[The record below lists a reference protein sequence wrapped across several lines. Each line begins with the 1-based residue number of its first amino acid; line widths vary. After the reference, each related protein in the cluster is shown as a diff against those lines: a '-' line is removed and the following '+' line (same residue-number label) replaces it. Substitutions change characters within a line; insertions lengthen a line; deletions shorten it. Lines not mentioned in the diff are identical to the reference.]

1 MENGD
6 DDAAVHGAVRDA
18 RSRGEGASRFSAD
31 MVAAGGT
38 PRVVEQGHTG
48 HAFERFVYFVSTLD
62 MLEMVNILYAKM
74 FHLDGANKRQ
84 T

>member
-18 RSRGEGASRFSAD
+18 RSRGEGASGFSAD

-38 PRVVEQGHTG
+38 PRVVEQGHT
-48 HAFERFVYFVSTLD
+48 FERFADT
-62 MLEMVNILYAKM
+62 IL
-74 FHLDGANKRQ
+74 
-84 T
+84 

>member
-18 RSRGEGASRFSAD
+18 RSRGEGASGFSAD

-38 PRVVEQGHTG
+38 PRVVEQGHT
-48 HAFERFVYFVSTLD
+48 FERFVYFVSTLD
-62 MLEMVNILYAKM
+62 MLEMVNIFYAKM